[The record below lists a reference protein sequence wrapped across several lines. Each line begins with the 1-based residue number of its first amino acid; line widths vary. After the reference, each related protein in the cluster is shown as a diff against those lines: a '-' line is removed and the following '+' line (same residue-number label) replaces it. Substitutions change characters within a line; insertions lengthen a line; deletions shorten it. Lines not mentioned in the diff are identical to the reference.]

1 MKKNFLYYLSPSVV
15 IGILSTFIMVPV
27 TTYYLGPKD
36 FGIFAIVNAIVMPIG
51 PLSSTGVSWVLAG
64 NYYKI
69 EEKER
74 NVLLFNLLVLDFVL
88 KFFWVMIFWL
98 LSSLLLP
105 LIIKDFEYQ
114 YLIYF
119 KIILISVLLTALWPT
134 ISYFIILQQ
143 KGKLHAT
150 FEITPWL
157 CGAIATIVS
166 LSVFNL
172 KTLALFLNPLVSGL
186 TSFLLGLWYIKNY
199 IKPAIVK
206 RWMIEIFKVGMP
218 SIPANLVEML
228 TNISDRFFIQKWL
241 NLSELG
247 IYSHSQSYK
256 TVFTMGTKAF
266 SRSFVPPLLEAF
278 STNASTDKIERQ
290 LKNWYGLL
298 GIAGV
303 FVTLFSYEIVN
314 ILTHGKFIG
323 AAPLVPIWFFLVLSF
338 TYGIPS
344 TQYLVVH
351 KRNQFMMYS
360 GIIIGTIFIGITA
373 LSVYLFNLTGAVCS
387 IVLSNFCI
395 HLVRNIYVKSLGGKN
410 LGGKYCIILIFLL
423 FGIYLFEKLWILN
436 IKEKFFILFIS
447 CLYISKE
454 FDLFKYIK
462 KYIKTALKELF
473 KLTKVIK
480 FF

>member
-1 MKKNFLYYLSPSVV
+1 MKKNFFYYLLPSVV

-27 TTYYLGPKD
+27 TTYYLEPKD

-51 PLSSTGVSWVLAG
+51 PLSSTGVTWVLAG

-74 NVLLFNLLVLDFVL
+74 NTLLFNLLVLDFVL
-88 KFFWVMIFWL
+88 KFFWVMVFWFLSSWL
-98 LSSLLLP
+98 LP
-105 LIIKDFEYQ
+105 VIIKDFENQ
-114 YLIYF
+114 YLLYF

-134 ISYFIILQQ
+134 TSYFIILQQ
-143 KGKLHAT
+143 KGKLHAM
-150 FEITPWL
+150 FEIIPWL

-172 KTLALFLNPLVSGL
+172 KTLALFLNPLFSGL
-186 TSFLLGLWYIKNY
+186 VSFLIGLWYIKNY

-247 IYSHSQSYK
+247 IYSHSLSYK

-266 SRSFVPPLLEAF
+266 SRSFIPSLLKAF

-298 GIAGV
+298 GIAAV

-314 ILTHGKFIG
+314 ILTHGKFVG

-338 TYGIPS
+338 TYGIS
-344 TQYLVVH
+344 GSQFLFVQ
-351 KRNQFMMYS
+351 KKNQFMMYS
-360 GIIIGTIFIGITA
+360 GIITGMIFIPITA
-373 LSVYLFNLTGAVCS
+373 FSIYKFGLFGAVIS

-395 HLVRNIYVKSLGGKN
+395 QVVRTIYAKKLGGKN
-410 LGGKYCIILIFLL
+410 LGKRYFVLVTVLMFGVYLLNGLFNLSFFTKILILFLL
-423 FGIYLFEKLWILN
+423 CI
-436 IKEKFFILFIS
+436 FILRQFQMNEIT
-447 CLYISKE
+447 INV
-454 FDLFKYIK
+454 FK
-462 KYIKTALKELF
+462 TV
-473 KLTKVIK
+473 LTRIARG
-480 FF
+480 